1 MRSRD
6 SLPTRLVELK
16 LDFGKMTSS
25 LHLVCA
31 RSSLG
36 IPRVRAV
43 ADLLARELQAAPRSG
58 GKRT

>member
-1 MRSRD
+1 M
-6 SLPTRLVELK
+6 K

-43 ADLLARELQAAPRSG
+43 AELLARELSAAPRSLA
-58 GKRT
+58 RRS